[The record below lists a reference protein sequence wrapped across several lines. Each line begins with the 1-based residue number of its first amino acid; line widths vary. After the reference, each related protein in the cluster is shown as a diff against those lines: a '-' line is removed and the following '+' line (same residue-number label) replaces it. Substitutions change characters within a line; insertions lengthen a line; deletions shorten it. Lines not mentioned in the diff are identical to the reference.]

1 LHKPKKD
8 IYFVSISYPM
18 QLLMYLG
25 NDLIDSLA
33 LNFRQLSQPGY
44 LGRYKRILKSKHAEM
59 MMQSSVQPE
68 FLVVKLAQSTNI
80 SQESSSQ
87 KAVSNGISK
96 KV

>member
-1 LHKPKKD
+1 
-8 IYFVSISYPM
+8 M

-44 LGRYKRILKSKHAEM
+44 LGRFKRILKSKHAELI
-59 MMQSSVQPE
+59 MQSSVQPE
-68 FLVVKLAQSTNI
+68 FLVVKLAQAANTN
-80 SQESSSQ
+80 QEAPSQ
-87 KAVSNGISK
+87 KRVSNAISK